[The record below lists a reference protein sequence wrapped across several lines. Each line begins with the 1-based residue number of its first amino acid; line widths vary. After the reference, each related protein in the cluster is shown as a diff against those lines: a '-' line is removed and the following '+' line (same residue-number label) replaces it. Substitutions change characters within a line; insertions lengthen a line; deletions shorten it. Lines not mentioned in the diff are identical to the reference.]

1 VFNLAIS
8 NAPALGKS
16 VVRASGTSLV
26 ITTVLP
32 PAAPVTVVVTVPVEP
47 LPPVTVYKVVLDVD
61 ALYVLSTLSTKTFKL
76 VDPSKKTKGTANEV
90 WVTPSLTE

>member
-1 VFNLAIS
+1 LAIS
-8 NAPALGKS
+8 NAPELGKS

-32 PAAPVTVVVTVPVEP
+32 PVAPVTVVVTVPVEP
-47 LPPVTVYKVVLDVD
+47 LPPDTVNKVVLDVVG
-61 ALYVLSTLSTKTFKL
+61 LYVLATLSTKTFISA
-76 VDPSKKTKGTANEV
+76 DPSKKTNGTAKEV